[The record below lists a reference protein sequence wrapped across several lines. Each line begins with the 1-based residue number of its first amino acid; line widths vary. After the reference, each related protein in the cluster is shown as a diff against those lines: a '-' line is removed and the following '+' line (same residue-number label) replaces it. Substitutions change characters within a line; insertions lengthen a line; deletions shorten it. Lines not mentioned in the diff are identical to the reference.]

1 VLQVSLIAP
10 HLAWRR
16 QALLL
21 QEGAAA
27 ANLKKNTGQK
37 LKNRSCSLN
46 MLESQ
51 SIPITV
57 TTCNHH
63 IIMTFEVFMWLRF
76 TLPHCW
82 DAKKV
87 VTWRKSWTY
96 PQGW

>member
-37 LKNRSCSLN
+37 LKNRA
-46 MLESQ
+46 
-51 SIPITV
+51 V
-57 TTCNHH
+57 
-63 IIMTFEVFMWLRF
+63 
-76 TLPHCW
+76 
-82 DAKKV
+82 A
-87 VTWRKSWTY
+87 
-96 PQGW
+96 